1 MKKLMFVLALLVS
14 SLAACARD
22 AANLTPDQLQAMQ
35 AQGALVV
42 DVRTPEE
49 WEQSGLIPGSKGLTY
64 FDANGGYDKEAWLKR
79 LKPLLDSPGQ
89 PVILV
94 CRSGHR
100 SATVGKMLLDEPGH
114 AKVYQLEN
122 GIKGWS
128 AQNKPLRRR
137 EDCREC

>member
-1 MKKLMFVLALLVS
+1 MKKFMFVLALLVP

-22 AANLTPDQLQAMQ
+22 AVNLTPDQLQAMQ

-49 WEQSGLIPGSKGLTY
+49 WEKSGLIPGSTGLTY
-64 FDANGGYDKEAWLKR
+64 FDANGGYDKDAWLKR
-79 LKPLLDSPGQ
+79 LKPLLASPDQ

-100 SATVGKMLLDEPGH
+100 SAAVGKMLLDEPGY

-122 GIKGWS
+122 GIKGWG
-128 AQNKPLRRR
+128 AQNRPLRRR

>member
-1 MKKLMFVLALLVS
+1 MNKIVSALCL
-14 SLAACARD
+14 LLTACA
-22 AANLTPDQLQAMQ
+22 AFAGELVNLTPGQLQAMQ

-49 WEQSGLIPGSKGLTY
+49 WHKSGMIPGSRGLTY
-64 FDANGGYDKEAWLKR
+64 FDANGGYDREGWLNQ
-79 LKPLLDSPGQ
+79 LKPLRSSPDQ

-100 SATVGKMLLDEPGH
+100 SAEVGKMMVNDAGY
-114 AKVYQLEN
+114 AKVYQLEK

-128 AQNKPLRRR
+128 AEGKPLD
-137 EDCREC
+137 EPCKTC

>member
-1 MKKLMFVLALLVS
+1 MKKFMFVLALLVS
-14 SLAACARD
+14 SLVACARD
-22 AANLTPDQLQAMQ
+22 AVNLTPDQLQAMQ

-49 WEQSGLIPGSKGLTY
+49 WEKSGLIPGSKGLTY
-64 FDANGGYDKEAWLKR
+64 FDANGGYDKDAWLKR
-79 LKPLLDSPGQ
+79 LKPLLASPDQ

-100 SATVGKMLLDEPGH
+100 SAAVGKMLLDEPGY

-128 AQNKPLRRR
+128 AQSKPLRRR